1 MFDYSFFALLFLL
14 ATSLAPDAGAERAW
28 INSRYPEQSITWTPE
43 GEGWAMR
50 VNGREMG
57 IFHLD
62 GDAVVH
68 HTGQGEPHRFPVA
81 ALSGPVSRDARRIPL
96 RGRSR
101 RRSWPSSE
109 AATRSGW
116 STPAAS
122 SCASR
127 SFCRRDEIGPE
138 PSP

>member
-96 RGRSR
+96 RGRFA
-101 RRSWPSSE
+101 PTVLAVE
-109 AATRSGW
+109 RSGDEVRLVDAGRELLRV
-116 STPAAS
+116 PLILS
-122 SCASR
+122 SR
-127 SFCRRDEIGPE
+127 
-138 PSP
+138 

>member
-68 HTGQGEPHRFPVA
+68 HTGQGRGDREVPDAVLDVGGVLHVQGQVEAVGAGDQHREAVHLDDRQTPRPA
-81 ALSGPVSRDARRIPL
+81 GGLDQGP
-96 RGRSR
+96 
-101 RRSWPSSE
+101 
-109 AATRSGW
+109 T
-116 STPAAS
+116 
-122 SCASR
+122 
-127 SFCRRDEIGPE
+127 
-138 PSP
+138 